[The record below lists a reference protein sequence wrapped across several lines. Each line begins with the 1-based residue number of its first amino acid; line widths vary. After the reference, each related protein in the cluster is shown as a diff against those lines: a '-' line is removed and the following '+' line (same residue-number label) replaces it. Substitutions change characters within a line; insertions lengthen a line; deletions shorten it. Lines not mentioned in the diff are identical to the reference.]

1 MDPHMDGYEFL
12 PNVKYVTGIEFFCTL
27 SLLFE
32 NGKILY
38 YNFTQLHPLSYI
50 FNIVIILLFIGNF
63 DRYYRFRMLYLY
75 DAYFTLLEWVF
86 ANNIELCLFYTI
98 NILMYENIFNI
109 FSIKFT
115 FIVGTIIFGLK
126 LFTVSQIM
134 YYSTLQNIT
143 FNNMFDEYFIWLITP
158 DKYIIP
164 DIIS

>member
-1 MDPHMDGYEFL
+1 
-12 PNVKYVTGIEFFCTL
+12 
-27 SLLFE
+27 
-32 NGKILY
+32 
-38 YNFTQLHPLSYI
+38 
-50 FNIVIILLFIGNF
+50 
-63 DRYYRFRMLYLY
+63 MLYLH

-98 NILMYENIFNI
+98 NILMYENILNI

-126 LFTVSQIM
+126 FFTMSQIM

-143 FNNMFDEYFIWLITP
+143 FNNMFSVFNDEYFIWLITP

-164 DIIS
+164 DIT